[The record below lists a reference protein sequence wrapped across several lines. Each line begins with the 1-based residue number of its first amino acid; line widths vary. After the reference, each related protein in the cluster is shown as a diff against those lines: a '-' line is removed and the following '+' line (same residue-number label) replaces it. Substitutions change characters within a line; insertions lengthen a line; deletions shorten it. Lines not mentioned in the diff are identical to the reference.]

1 MYISLLYLSII
12 NLSTYYIIL
21 AAIPIMLDNNVINL
35 KTILKQIRSKIYE
48 IPHISNYIMLQI
60 I

>member
-1 MYISLLYLSII
+1 MII
-12 NLSTYYIIL
+12 EKDVKVIGIIYYIIL